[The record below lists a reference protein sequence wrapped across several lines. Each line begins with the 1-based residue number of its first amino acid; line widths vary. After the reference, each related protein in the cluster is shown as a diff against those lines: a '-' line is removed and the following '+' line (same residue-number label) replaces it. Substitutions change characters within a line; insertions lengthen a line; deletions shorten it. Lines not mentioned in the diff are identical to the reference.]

1 LLFIDLILLAACLV
15 YILAAANDVVARI
28 IPDTCS
34 LALLLLG
41 LSRLILIDGS
51 ASAFVDVATAAGTF
65 IVLVMLCMAGLLGGG
80 DAKLIAASTFFLGFE
95 RLADFF
101 STTALSGGILALLY
115 LIGHAILSG
124 RTMQLPPLSGPSGSR
139 HGWKRRLKVA
149 VAAEHRRVARK
160 QSIPYGV
167 AIAAGA
173 LISLG
178 GLH

>member
-1 LLFIDLILLAACLV
+1 MNLSLIDLILLVASV
-15 YILAAANDVVARI
+15 IYILAAANDVVARI

-51 ASAFVDVATAAGTF
+51 ASALADAATAAGVFT
-65 IVLVMLCMAGLLGGG
+65 VLVMLCMAGLLGGG

-124 RTMQLPPLSGPSGSR
+124 RTMHVDQEGP
-139 HGWKRRLKVA
+139 A
-149 VAAEHRRVARK
+149 RRV
-160 QSIPYGV
+160 
-167 AIAAGA
+167 
-173 LISLG
+173 
-178 GLH
+178 

>member
-1 LLFIDLILLAACLV
+1 MPVIDLILPAACLV
-15 YILAAANDVVARI
+15 YVLAAASDVAARI
-28 IPDTCS
+28 IPDSCS

-41 LSRLILIDGS
+41 LLRLLLLIDGS
-51 ASAFVDVATAAGTF
+51 ASALVDVATAAGTF
-65 IVLVMLCMAGLLGGG
+65 AVLVMLCMAGLLGGG

-101 STTALSGGILALLY
+101 SATALSGGALALLY
-115 LIGHAILSG
+115 LIGHALLSG
-124 RTMQLPPLSGPSGSR
+124 RTLHLPPPRNGRR
-139 HGWKRRLKVA
+139 HGLGRRLKV
-149 VAAEHRRVARK
+149 VLAAEYRRVARK

-173 LISLG
+173 VLSLG